1 MRGGIFA
8 SPSFA
13 RSRFRAA
20 RSRASDRR
28 WVITTPAIAPLTVPI
43 SPRIATTSGTHSG
56 IVPPTTYPPV
66 CARRLRIGTL
76 VGDGRS
82 SKPTFVISQ
91 RISRY
96 TSSTSRKL
104 RSRSLRN

>member
-1 MRGGIFA
+1 MRAAA
-8 SPSFA
+8 SRAHRS
-13 RSRFRAA
+13 RSRFHAA
-20 RSRASDRR
+20 RSRASDAALAE
-28 WVITTPAIAPLTVPI
+28 TTPAIAPPGVPI